1 MMKRSTVPE
10 IATLANAELAIYDY
24 WNDTSN
30 NIEVISEQDIGSM
43 TEDRSILKDDESRR
57 EKLKLHLLSV
67 AESDKQSGIS
77 PNFTYDMFVFP
88 KAADFEKDSFTEKS
102 NVLSQDKDANEK
114 TIENDLELSVTDE
127 NQPESSSAVLQ
138 R

>member
-10 IATLANAELAIYDY
+10 IATLANAEPIDDY

-57 EKLKLHLLSV
+57 EKLKLHLLPV

-88 KAADFEKDSFTEKS
+88 KAADFEKDNFTEKS
-102 NVLSQDKDANEK
+102 NVLSQDKDASEK
-114 TIENDLELSVTDE
+114 TIENDFEQLSVTGE
-127 NQPESSSAVLQ
+127 NQPESSSAILQ